1 MVFGQRDRERRA
13 VARRARDG
21 DRAAVERDDLLHHRQ
36 AQAQT
41 GVFLPAGVGL
51 IEPLPYFI
59 QIFLRDTDAV
69 VLHGQLGP
77 GSRAPERD
85 MDPAAVHAEL
95 EGVIKQVLHDARD
108 EKDVHVDED
117 ARLGRAADADAA
129 ARDHGLLV
137 ADDGDEIGE
146 VGILPVDLL
155 RALIEPRDLKHAAD
169 ERRHLVRLPV
179 DDIERRLIIRRRL
192 RVLARVLAGG
202 EDDGRRRAQLVR
214 GIGREALFSLERALE
229 SVEHIVKRCRELID
243 LVAAARVRQTDARL
257 EVLPVGDGI
266 GRGRELAHGAQGAA
280 GDEIPADDRQHEQ
293 HRQQRP
299 RQRQN
304 DAHDAAVGI
313 RVDDAAQPDA
323 ADHHVHAHIVDVI
336 FVVPAVDEAH
346 GLAAERQRL
355 RRRELR
361 RERALQDVAVRV
373 IEHGVNA
380 AAVIMDAA
388 EAELAV
394 IVLDAVGVV
403 LDHAHEARLGV
414 VRGDRAV
421 DGEQERE
428 HQRLDDKHHEREPA
442 GDAQL

>member
-1 MVFGQRDRERRA
+1 M
-13 VARRARDG
+13 
-21 DRAAVERDDLLHHRQ
+21 ERDDLLHHRQ

-69 VLHGQLGP
+69 ILHGQLGTR
-77 GSRAPERD
+77 GRAPERD

-95 EGVIKQVLHDARD
+95 EGVVEQILHDARD

-137 ADDGDEIGE
+137 ADDGDEVGE
-146 VGILPVDLL
+146 VGILPVHLL
-155 RALIEPRDLKHAAD
+155 RALVEARDLEHAAD

-192 RVLARVLAGG
+192 RVLARILAGG
-202 EDDGRRRAQLVR
+202 EDDGCRRAQLVR
-214 GIGREALFSLERALE
+214 GIRREALLGLERSLKP
-229 SVEHIVKRCRELID
+229 VEHVVKGGRELID
-243 LVAAARVRQTDARL
+243 LVAAARVRQADARL
-257 EVLPVGDGI
+257 EILPVGDGI

-280 GDEIPADDRQHEQ
+280 GDEIPTDDRQHEQ

-299 RQRQN
+299 RQRQD
-304 DAHDAAVGI
+304 DAHDAAVGV

-336 FVVPAVDEAH
+336 FVLPAVDEAH
-346 GLAAERQRL
+346 GLAAERQGL
-355 RRRELR
+355 CGRELR

-373 IEHGVNA
+373 IEHGIDP

-388 EAELAV
+388 EAKLAV

-403 LDHAHEARLGV
+403 LDHAHEARLRV

-428 HQRLDDKHHEREPA
+428 HQRLDDEHHEREP
-442 GDAQL
+442 GRDAQFQ